1 MLKNMKIGKRLM
13 IAFILVAI
21 IAGISGIISAIMLN
35 ITNKKYSYALEH
47 YGFAQQYIGR
57 AVLSIRAVQ
66 QDVSKI
72 ANYNDPEIIAKARE
86 HYDSIAKEFHDNLM
100 PKLQADT
107 ADFPDEV
114 AMLKEGQEA
123 IGVWKEKAY
132 ELMDMA
138 KNDNSPARVQK
149 TSKMY
154 IEEVEPLY
162 MNVYNKFNALWE
174 KKTTEGYA
182 ESQHLD
188 RNSLIFMIVAGVIVL
203 VSLVV
208 ATLLGLFISKGISD
222 PINKCVDRI
231 RLLLTGDITS
241 PTPKI
246 SNKDETGILADFT
259 TQICEAFKVFVS
271 DVQNNLER
279 MGNGNFDI
287 LDGIDTEIY
296 RGDFKPIYTSTR
308 EVINGVSSLVNEIN
322 RSSDQ
327 VQSGADQVSSGAQ
340 ILSQGATQQAASIE
354 ELSATISEI
363 SKKINDNAHN
373 ANQAKQ
379 DSDLALD
386 SLGVSNNS
394 MSEMVTAMNDISNKA
409 AEIGKI
415 IKTIDDIAFQ
425 TNILALNAAVEA
437 ARAGEAGKGFAVVAD
452 EVRNL
457 AGKSAEAAKNTADLI
472 AETVSAVEKGSTLAD
487 NTASALNEVAE
498 RVQIVSTT
506 IAEVNVASDE
516 QAGAINQITVAVDQI
531 SSVIQSNS
539 ATSEESAASA
549 EELAAQ
555 AGILKELLNKF
566 DVIETLDA

>member
-13 IAFILVAI
+13 IVFVLVAI
-21 IAGISGIISAIMLN
+21 IASTSGVVSAIMLN
-35 ITNKKYSYALEH
+35 ITNHKYSYALEH

-57 AVLSIRAVQ
+57 AVLSIRSVQ

-72 ANYNDPEIIAKARE
+72 ATYKDPEIISKAKE
-86 HYDSIAKEFHDNLM
+86 HYETIAKDFNDNLI
-100 PKLQADT
+100 PKLQKDT

-114 AMLKEGQEA
+114 AMLKEGQAA
-123 IGVWKEKAY
+123 IGLWKEKAY
-132 ELMDMA
+132 ALMKMA
-138 KNDNSPARVQK
+138 ENDNSDARVAK

-162 MNVYNKFNALWE
+162 MDVYNKFNALWE
-174 KKTTEGYA
+174 KKTAEGHTQ
-182 ESQHLD
+182 STQLD
-188 RNSLIFMIVAGVIVL
+188 RSSLMFMIIAGVITVI
-203 VSLVV
+203 SLVI
-208 ATLLGLFISKGISD
+208 ATLVGLFIAKGISE

-246 SNKDETGILADFT
+246 DNKDETGILADFT
-259 TQICEAFKVFVS
+259 TQICEAFKIFVS
-271 DVQNNLER
+271 DVQNNLEQ
-279 MGNGNFDI
+279 MGSGNFNI
-287 LDGIDTEIY
+287 LDKIDTEIY
-296 RGDFKPIYTSTR
+296 RGDFKPIYVSTK

-340 ILSQGATQQAASIE
+340 ILSQGATQQAASIQ

-363 SKKINDNAHN
+363 SKKVNDNAHN
-373 ANQAKQ
+373 ANQAKK

-409 AEIGKI
+409 GEIGKI

-555 AGILKELLNKF
+555 AGLLKELLNKF

>member
-21 IAGISGIISAIMLN
+21 IASASGIISAIMLN
-35 ITNKKYSYALEH
+35 VTNKKYSYALEH

-57 AVLSIRAVQ
+57 AVLSIRSVQ

-188 RNSLIFMIVAGVIVL
+188 RNALIFMIIAGVITVI
-203 VSLVV
+203 SLVI

-409 AEIGKI
+409 GEIGKI

-437 ARAGEAGKGFAVVAD
+437 ARAGEAGKGFAVVAE

-555 AGILKELLNKF
+555 AGLLKELLNKF